1 MLFHFFVKEYN
12 IETESTIRTIL
23 HSSPPIRLW
32 IFCTLAIN
40 VHKMTRINSYLLK
53 FLNCLN
59 YVLMFAKTEEPSHSG
74 K

>member
-23 HSSPPIRLW
+23 HSSRPIRLR

-53 FLNCLN
+53 FLNFLN
-59 YVLMFAKTEEPSHSG
+59 YVLMFAKTEEPNHSG